1 VDITLNKKNMSTY
14 NVSEKCDLTY
24 NISFLFDVM
33 ICIFLFRLSNE
44 TYTLCL
50 SNYNDLDA

>member
-1 VDITLNKKNMSTY
+1 VDITLNKKNMITY
-14 NVSEKCDLTY
+14 NVSEKCDLTC

-50 SNYNDLDA
+50 SHYNDLDA